1 MEPLCAEHQVHE
13 IRLLAFGLG
22 ITISLVIVS
31 TSSVAPDCRNTLVHH
46 ICCQGANMD
55 QGKLKHQAAINELIP
70 Y

>member
-46 ICCQGANMD
+46 TGCQGANMD
-55 QGKLKHQAAINELIP
+55 QGNLRRQLMN
-70 Y
+70 